1 MATLDKELC
10 TEFNNMSAL
19 MSDRL
24 LGNLQTWGGRQEVS
38 RTEEGGRWVWCT
50 RGVSLTDMMTV
61 SASSTCI
68 RMASLFSLTSSTVPL
83 SSPCAKGAT
92 SPSRV
97 EGESCKPQQK
107 LGTRGEEVGGEGR
120 AVIAVQINGLAQG

>member
-1 MATLDKELC
+1 MGWKA
-10 TEFNNMSAL
+10 
-19 MSDRL
+19 R
-24 LGNLQTWGGRQEVS
+24 EVS

-68 RMASLFSLTSSTVPL
+68 RMASLSSLTSSTVPL

-107 LGTRGEEVGGEGR
+107 LGREGKRWEGKRWEGKRGGEGR
-120 AVIAVQINGLAQG
+120 AVIAV